1 MKNNKP
7 SVEGKNA
14 GTTTLQK
21 QLLPW
26 AAGIVILLLVGL
38 GLIAQLLL
46 VAAPRDGQL
55 RQAQSLAR
63 QQSVLLDF
71 TLKHYQERASA
82 LATNPQVAAALADPL
97 QAQALATQLSRLF
110 APASVYL
117 ISDQDKTTA
126 AGLSFL
132 DRDSLARVSAT
143 QPVVQLTAGK
153 DSQLL
158 TVYRSQQGSGS
169 ILVSQPLATLWQKV
183 GQTLPNGASISVKQG
198 ALALLQVGAADAT
211 IKGTAQTA
219 AGIVVT
225 VALPLHAD
233 LMQSPLFLII
243 ALALVILSALL
254 LWLLAG
260 RLQSLLLHDADLLQ
274 DKARR
279 LAQGSGAGAG
289 SLRLAALAPLEQAFA
304 GLGKATPQAAAGKAG
319 GKRAPRPDAFTDI
332 QVDDGMAMLAGQD
345 KKQATAGA
353 PTAASMAS
361 VLPEEI
367 FRAYDIR
374 GEVGKSL
381 TREYVELIGMAIGS
395 EAKDAGQQTV
405 VVARDG
411 RLSGPDLSAA
421 LIQGL
426 RASGRD
432 VIDIGDV
439 PTPVLYYATK
449 VLDTQTGVCLT
460 GSHNPENYNG
470 LKIVINGDALYGD
483 RIQALRTRI
492 AQGKFS
498 QGAGRLDTRDISERY
513 LGDIL
518 QDIVLAKQMKV
529 VIDCGNGIAGKLAPQ
544 LFRDLGCE
552 VTELFCEVDGT
563 FPNHHPDPGKEE
575 NLQDLIRSVQAEKAD
590 IGLAF
595 DGDGDR
601 VGVVTAKGEI
611 IWADRLMMLFAKDLL
626 SRSPGVDIIFDVK
639 CSRALPALIRRQG
652 GRPLMWK
659 TGHSL
664 IKAKLK
670 ETGAPLAGEMS
681 GHIFFADRWF
691 GVDDGLY
698 AAARLLEILSLAA
711 EDSDGV
717 FAQLTT
723 GLITPELQIKST
735 EEAKFRI
742 VKQLCGMADQFPGGS
757 ATTLDGLRMDYPDG
771 WGLLRASNTTPLLI
785 ARFEGKDEAALAR
798 IKAQFH
804 KQLTAIDD
812 TLDLP
817 F

>member
-7 SVEGKNA
+7 TVDATPA
-14 GTTTLQK
+14 GVTSLKK
-21 QLLPW
+21 QMLPW
-26 AAGIVILLLVGL
+26 MAGLLVLLLAGL

-46 VAAPRDGQL
+46 VAAPKDSQL
-55 RQAQSLAR
+55 RQAQNLAT
-63 QQSVLLDF
+63 QEAALVDF
-71 TLKHYQERASA
+71 TLKQYQARATT
-82 LATNPQVAAALADPL
+82 LASNAQVQAALADPA
-97 QAQALATQLSRLF
+97 QAQVLATQLSNLL
-110 APASVYL
+110 APAKVVL
-117 ISDQDKTTA
+117 VSDQDKTTA
-126 AGLSFL
+126 ASLSFL
-132 DRDSLARVSAT
+132 ERDSLAQVSAQ

-158 TVYRSQQGSGS
+158 TVFRSQQGNGS
-169 ILVSQPLATLWQKV
+169 ILVSQPLADLWQKLA
-183 GQTLPNGASISVKQG
+183 QTLPSGAAISARQG
-198 ALALLQVGAADAT
+198 ALNLLQAGDASAS
-211 IKGTAQTA
+211 IQGSASTASGVA
-219 AGIVVT
+219 LT
-225 VALPLHAD
+225 VSLPLHAN
-233 LMQSPLFLII
+233 LMQQPLFLLI
-243 ALALVILSALL
+243 VVALL
-254 LWLLAG
+254 ILAALLMWLLG
-260 RLQSLLLHDADLLQ
+260 SRLQSLLQKDADWLQ
-274 DKARR
+274 DRARR
-279 LAQGSGAGAG
+279 LTQGGGASAG
-289 SLRLAALAPLEQAFA
+289 GLRLDALLPLDAAFA
-304 GLGKATPQAAAGKAG
+304 GLAKATPKEVSAKAGK
-319 GKRAPRPDAFTDI
+319 KVERPNAFTDI
-332 QVDDGMAMLAGQD
+332 LVDDGMAMLAGED

-353 PTAASMAS
+353 PSPASMA
-361 VLPEEI
+361 VALPEEI

-374 GEVGKSL
+374 GEVGKTL
-381 TREYVELIGMAIGS
+381 TKEYVELIGRAIGS
-395 EAKDAGQQTV
+395 EAQEVGQQTV
-405 VVARDG
+405 IVARDG
-411 RLSGPDLSAA
+411 RLSGPELSQA
-421 LIQGL
+421 LINGL

-449 VLDTQTGVCLT
+449 VMDTQTGVCLT

-483 RIQALRTRI
+483 RIQALRQRI
-492 AQGKFS
+492 AQGKLAS
-498 QGAGRLDTRDISERY
+498 GMGRLDTRDISERY

-544 LFRDLGCE
+544 LFRDLGCD
-552 VTELFCEVDGT
+552 VTELFCEVDGH

-575 NLQDLIRSVQAEKAD
+575 NLQDLIRVVAANQAD

-601 VGVVTAKGEI
+601 VGVVTGKGEI

-717 FAQLTT
+717 FAQLQT
-723 GLITPELQIKST
+723 GLVTPELQIKTT
-735 EEAKFRI
+735 EADKFRL
-742 VKQLCGMADQFPGGS
+742 VKQLCDKADQFPGGS
-757 ATTLDGLRMDYPDG
+757 PTTLDGLRMDYPDG
-771 WGLLRASNTTPLLI
+771 WGLVRASNTTPLLI
-785 ARFEGKDEAALAR
+785 ARFEGKDEAALER
-798 IKAQFH
+798 IKAQFA
-804 KQLTAIDD
+804 KQLAAIDAS
-812 TLDLP
+812 LELP